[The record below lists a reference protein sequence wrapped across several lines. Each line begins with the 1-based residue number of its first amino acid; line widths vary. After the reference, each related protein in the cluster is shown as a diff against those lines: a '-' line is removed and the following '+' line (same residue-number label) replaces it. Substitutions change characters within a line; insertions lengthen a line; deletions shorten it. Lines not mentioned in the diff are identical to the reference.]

1 MSSNFR
7 DDSRASATQWFA
19 LAAFVVCAASL
30 AGAHGLAWLTE
41 DGRVSIVA
49 VRQAPAAVHTARAPS
64 GPDVDDTPTG
74 SIAPT
79 TALMIRIR

>member
-1 MSSNFR
+1 MKMFR
-7 DDSRASATQWFA
+7 RDTRGSATQWFA

-30 AGAHGLAWLTE
+30 AGAHGLAWLSE
-41 DGRVSIVA
+41 SGRVSIVA
-49 VRQAPAAVHTARAPS
+49 VRSAPAALHTARSPS

-74 SIAPT
+74 AIPPA